1 MIKLLK
7 KYTDVFASYL
17 ANMFGVDT
25 NIVVY
30 ELLLIL
36 GGRPMKQKLRIIKPQ
51 ILIKVKEEVYK

>member
-1 MIKLLK
+1 LIKLLK

-36 GGRPMKQKLRIIKPQ
+36 GGRPVKQKLRIIKP
-51 ILIKVKEEVYK
+51 

>member
-1 MIKLLK
+1 LLK
-7 KYTDVFASYL
+7 KYADVFALSL